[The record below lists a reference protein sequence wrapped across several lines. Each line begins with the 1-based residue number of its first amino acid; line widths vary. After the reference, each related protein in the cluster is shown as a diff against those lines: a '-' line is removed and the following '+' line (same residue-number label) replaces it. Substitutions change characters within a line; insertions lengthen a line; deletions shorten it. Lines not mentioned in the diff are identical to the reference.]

1 VSVLIR
7 GVTSLKRDN
16 LVVFYYICISVH
28 QKSGLISGGGDFGE
42 LSGQISDV
50 LIYKCSKTL

>member
-1 VSVLIR
+1 MVGGTLVSVLIR

-16 LVVFYYICISVH
+16 LIVFYYICISVH

-42 LSGQISDV
+42 CP
-50 LIYKCSKTL
+50 YKRETTSL